1 MMKKSS
7 QRRGVRPVQGD
18 SEQGDSPPVRL
29 TLMFHGGLPGAE
41 APVTEDRLRGP
52 HLPLAEG
59 GNTDSS
65 QSWTDSEPVFLRF
78 RPLRAASGWQVS
90 LRASLLL

>member
-1 MMKKSS
+1 M
-7 QRRGVRPVQGD
+7 QGG

-29 TLMFHGGLPGAE
+29 TLMFHWGLPGAE
-41 APVTEDRLRGP
+41 APVTEDCLRGP
-52 HLPLAEG
+52 HLPLADG

-65 QSWTDSEPVFLRF
+65 QSWMSAAADSEPVFLWF
-78 RPLRAASGWQVS
+78 RPLRAASGWQLS